1 MIGFLKGSL
10 VSKSPPHLVLDVRG
24 VGYELEA
31 PMATF
36 YALPEDSSE
45 VLLFTHLVIREDAH
59 LLFGFSDRAQRE
71 LFRSLLKI
79 NGVGPRVGLA
89 ILSTLSA
96 AQFIQCVNQQD
107 TMTLTSVPGI
117 GKKTAERM
125 LLEMRDRIATLEM
138 PDGAGA
144 KTDGESIEPRQSP
157 IEDAIGAL
165 VALGYKTADASRAI
179 RAVEDNSPG
188 RDDLIRN
195 ALQFLSKR

>member
-10 VSKSPPHLVLDVRG
+10 VSKLPPFLVLNVQG

-36 YALPEDSSE
+36 YDLPEENTE
-45 VLLFTHLVIREDAH
+45 VLLFTHLVVREDAH
-59 LLFGFSDRAQRE
+59 LLYGFSDRAQRE
-71 LFRSLLKI
+71 LFRSLLKV

-89 ILSTLSA
+89 ILSTLSTS
-96 AQFIQCVNQQD
+96 QFVQCVNQQD
-107 TMTLTSVPGI
+107 TITLTSVPGI

-125 LLEMRDRIATLEM
+125 LLDLRDRISAL
-138 PDGAGA
+138 DNF
-144 KTDGESIEPRQSP
+144 SIGNDDVVGGVELQQNPV
-157 IEDAIGAL
+157 EDAMGAL
-165 VALGYKTADASRAI
+165 VALGYRSADANRAI
-179 RAVEDNSPG
+179 RAVEEDSPG